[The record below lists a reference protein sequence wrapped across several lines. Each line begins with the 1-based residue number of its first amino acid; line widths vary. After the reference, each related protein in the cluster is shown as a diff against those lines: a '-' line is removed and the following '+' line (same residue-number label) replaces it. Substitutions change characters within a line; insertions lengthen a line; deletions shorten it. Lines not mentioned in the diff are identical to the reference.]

1 MLWKILIGFNCVGLV
16 ALCVMSGGD
25 GIGMLPI
32 GIGMMVF
39 LYYVGKKPNKQAER
53 KYPTASYN
61 SRQLDE
67 YTDEFG
73 LIEWEDKK

>member
-1 MLWKILIGFNCVGLV
+1 MLWKILIGLNCVGLI
-16 ALCVMSGGD
+16 LICVMSGGE

-32 GIGMMVF
+32 GIGMMIF
-39 LYYVGKKPNKQAER
+39 LYYVGKKPSKQAKR
-53 KYPTASYN
+53 NIPKASYN

-67 YTDEFG
+67 YADEFG